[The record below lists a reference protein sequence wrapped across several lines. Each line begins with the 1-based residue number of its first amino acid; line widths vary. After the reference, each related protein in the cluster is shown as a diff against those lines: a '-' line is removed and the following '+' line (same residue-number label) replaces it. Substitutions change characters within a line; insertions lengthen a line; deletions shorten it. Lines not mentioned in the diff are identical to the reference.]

1 MKVTIITTS
10 GSKSTVNT
18 SASTWGE
25 LRSDLGRAG
34 IESNGMKALIKESK
48 LTLDVADAQLPGE
61 DFTLF
66 LFPGKVKSGIDEDV
80 AREIE
85 RVKGIMLEDTKK
97 NIGVLNSI
105 QDKLMDPGKKVN
117 IPTPQPIAV
126 EVTKGEVVPSTR
138 KKPVRKTRVKTTVT
152 NSTAS
157 DSEMEE
163 FRNAMK

>member
-18 SASTWGE
+18 SARTWGE
-25 LRSDLGRAG
+25 LQSDLSRAG

-66 LFPGKVKSGIDEDV
+66 LFPGKVKSGIDNEV

-85 RVKGIMLEDTKK
+85 RVKGIILEDSKK

-105 QDKLMDPGKKVN
+105 QDKLMSPGRKVN

-126 EVTKGEVVPSTR
+126 EVTKKEVIP
-138 KKPVRKTRVKTTVT
+138 PVRKKTARKTKTTVT

-157 DSEMEE
+157 ESEMEE
-163 FRNAMK
+163 FRNAMG